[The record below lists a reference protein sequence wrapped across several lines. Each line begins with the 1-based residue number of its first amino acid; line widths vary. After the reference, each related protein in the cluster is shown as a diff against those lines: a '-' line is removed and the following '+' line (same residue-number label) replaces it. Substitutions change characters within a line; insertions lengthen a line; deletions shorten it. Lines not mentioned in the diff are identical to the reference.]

1 MNLNLKN
8 VYNDHLLEHYHHPQN
23 KGTLVNP
30 SLSSGVYNPSCGD
43 SVSVQARVEDG
54 RITEAKFQATGCVI
68 SCAAASMIVDVS
80 IGKTVEEV
88 AAYDKNT
95 MLGLLKIELGPNR
108 LRCGLLALE
117 AFHNGI
123 REYQKGQ

>member
-8 VYNDHLLEHYHHPQN
+8 VYNDHLLEHYHHPRN
-23 KGTLVNP
+23 KGTLEHP

-43 SVSVQARVEDG
+43 SVSVQAQVQDG
-54 RITEAKFQATGCVI
+54 KILQAKFEAIGCVI
-68 SCAAASMIVDVS
+68 SCAAASMVVDLAL
-80 IGKTVEEV
+80 GKTIDEV
-88 AAYDKNT
+88 LAFDKST
-95 MLGLLKIELGPNR
+95 MLDLIKIELGPTR

-117 AFHNGI
+117 ALQTGI